1 MAVPINTHDFG
12 RFKALADL
20 LKEVDPKAEIRIY
33 ISKAETEDQSYIAL
47 ELTGR
52 APVADTESIF
62 ND

>member
-1 MAVPINTHDFG
+1 MTVPINTHDFG

-20 LKEVDPKAEIRIY
+20 LKETDPKAEIRIY
-33 ISKAETEDQSYIAL
+33 VSTAEREGFKYLSL

-52 APVADTESIF
+52 SPVVDVESIF